1 MVYPP
6 LRPSLLLQ
14 HMRDL
19 VDRGRLE
26 LREIRISSLLCW
38 LWPRAREQGN
48 SLVELCS
55 LLEFAARLALL
66 KARRMTGEWE
76 HLAEEKGHEWAGMPP
91 ELPLRRS
98 WLAQRIAEGPFS
110 FVGSPH
116 AFEGAVAQLAPVSP
130 GALEA
135 AMVRVL
141 SREPPTP
148 ISASPVRPRVSVEH
162 SSRRILAALEVD
174 GELVLDAVAGESRDE
189 RIAAF
194 LACLTLARQGRVSL
208 SQEDL
213 FGEIRIRS
221 ATAAL
226 EATA

>member
-1 MVYPP
+1 
-6 LRPSLLLQ
+6 
-14 HMRDL
+14 MRDL

-26 LREIRISSLLCW
+26 LREIRISSLLGW
-38 LWPRAREQGN
+38 LWPRAREQRN

-55 LLEFAARLALL
+55 LLEMAARLALL

-76 HLAEEKGHEWAGMPP
+76 QIAEEEGSEWAGPPP

-116 AFEGAVAQLAPVSP
+116 AFEGAMAQLAPVSP
-130 GALEA
+130 AALHEA
-135 AMVRVL
+135 MLRVL
-141 SREPPTP
+141 KREPPTL
-148 ISASPVRPRVSVEH
+148 IAASPVRPRMSVEH
-162 SSRRILAALEVD
+162 SSQRILAALEGD

-208 SQEDL
+208 TQDDL

-226 EATA
+226 QATA

>member
-1 MVYPP
+1 
-6 LRPSLLLQ
+6 
-14 HMRDL
+14 MRDL

-26 LREIRISSLLCW
+26 LREIRIFSLLGW
-38 LWPRAREQGN
+38 LWPRAREQGS

-66 KARRMTGEWE
+66 KARRMTGEWQI
-76 HLAEEKGHEWAGMPP
+76 AEDERSEWAGPPP

-116 AFEGAVAQLAPVSP
+116 AFEGAMAQLAPVP
-130 GALEA
+130 PAALQA
-135 AMVRVL
+135 AMLRVL
-141 SREPPTP
+141 KREPPTP
-148 ISASPVRPRVSVEH
+148 IAASPVRPRMSVEH

-208 SQEDL
+208 TQADL
-213 FGEIRIRS
+213 FGEIRIHS